1 MPLREGQRMSLAERV
16 STARLQTPAHNVLT
30 VDIERLPGRA
40 RMEHRGLTIEGDF
53 WDLNGW
59 KYVIGRRI
67 HPDHVIEWP
76 RTICAAW
83 QTYGAKR
90 VEFASEWGDG
100 REAMLSRIWDA
111 YDSADLLY
119 GHNVDR
125 FDTKNLN
132 AEWLTLGLHAPSPAK
147 ILDTLKE
154 ARKTFGFESNTLA
167 SLTQRLGIE
176 TKTDK
181 YSVDVARAAVE
192 GHAPSQKRIKAYNVG
207 DIHASREFVD
217 RLRGWIPSHPH
228 NVIGTSDDRPTCN
241 QCWGDRL
248 ERNGI
253 KLAQQITYTLYRCLD
268 CGANVQGTR
277 HSRAAITRGA
287 R

>member
-1 MPLREGQRMSLAERV
+1 
-16 STARLQTPAHNVLT
+16 
-30 VDIERLPGRA
+30 
-40 RMEHRGLTIEGDF
+40 MEHRGLTIEGDF

-67 HPDHVIEWP
+67 HPDDVIEWP

-83 QTYGAKR
+83 RWYGDR
-90 VEFASEWGDG
+90 RTEFTSEWDDG
-100 REAMLSRIWDA
+100 RDGMLERIWDA
-111 YDSADLLY
+111 YDQASLIY
-119 GHNVDR
+119 GHNVAR

-132 AEWLTLGLHAPSPAK
+132 AEWLTIGMQAPAPFK

-167 SLTQRLGIE
+167 SLTQRLGID

-181 YSVDVARAAVE
+181 YDVAVARAACM
-192 GHAPSQKRIKAYNVG
+192 GHKPSQRRIKAYNVG
-207 DIHASREFVD
+207 DIGASEAFVD

-228 NVIGTSDDRPTCN
+228 NLMGTADDRPTCN
-241 QCWGDRL
+241 QCWGDNL
-248 ERNGI
+248 ARNGT
-253 KLAQQITYTLYRCLD
+253 KLAQQITYVLYRCQD

-277 HSRAAITRGA
+277 HSRAAVTRGA
-287 R
+287 A

>member
-1 MPLREGQRMSLAERV
+1 MSLVERADA
-16 STARLQTPAHNVLT
+16 ARLQNAHNVLT
-30 VDIERLPGRA
+30 LDIERLPGRA
-40 RMEHRGLTIEGDF
+40 RMSHRGLTIEGDF
-53 WDLNGW
+53 WDLSSW
-59 KYVIGRRI
+59 KHAIGRRI
-67 HPDHVIEWP
+67 HPDDVIEWP

-83 QTYGAKR
+83 NWYGTQK

-100 REAMLSRIWDA
+100 REGMLTKVWEA
-111 YDSADLLY
+111 YDRATLLY

-125 FDTKNLN
+125 FDTRNLN
-132 AEWLTLGLHAPSPAK
+132 AEWLTHGMMAPSPFK
-147 ILDTLKE
+147 VLDTLKE

-167 SLTQRLGIE
+167 SLTERLGIV

-181 YSVDVARAAVE
+181 YSVDVARAAVA
-192 GHAPSQKRIKAYNVG
+192 GDKAAQRRIKSYNVG

-228 NVIGTSDDRPTCN
+228 SVIGTADDRPTCN

-248 ERNGI
+248 KVNGT
-253 KLAQQITYTLYRCLD
+253 KLAQQITYRLYRCLD

-277 HSRAAITRGA
+277 HSRAATTRGA